1 MDILPAGRDRYPSR
15 RHRRLDVLNMLV
27 GVLAISGGPT
37 VPVTLALACVA
48 GYLVYRRR
56 SAAGA

>member
-1 MDILPAGRDRYPSR
+1 
-15 RHRRLDVLNMLV
+15 MLV